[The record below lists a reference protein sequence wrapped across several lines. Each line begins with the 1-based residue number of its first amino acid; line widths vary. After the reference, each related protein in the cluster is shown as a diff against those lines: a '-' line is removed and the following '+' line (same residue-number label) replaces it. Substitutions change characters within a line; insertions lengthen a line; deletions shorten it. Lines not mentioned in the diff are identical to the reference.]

1 MHLLRTAAIL
11 AMVLVL
17 SACTALFAAQR
28 HDTGRLNAF
37 PTAGWPTQHPVT
49 VRWNDYQVP
58 FVEAQSDDD
67 LAFAL
72 GVIHHHLR
80 AGQMRVMKQISQGRI
95 AEMAGPPVRG
105 VDEALRILDFGYAAP
120 TVVEAW
126 PDETRRFVEAF
137 VDGLNWH
144 QANAA
149 RPPEMGMLGLEAEPW
164 TAEDLVTI
172 GRLAGTDVNW
182 LAFFSALRS
191 RLEPNWPETWQRIKL
206 AGLGADDAELEGATD
221 VETLASLLAAT
232 SKAGSN
238 SLAIA
243 PSRSKSGA
251 ALIANDPH
259 LGLNLPNLWL
269 LAGIKSPSYHA
280 VGMMIPGLPF
290 MGLGRNEHVAW
301 GGTNARALSS
311 DLVNVAGNGDIAEE
325 RVTLRTRWWFDREIV
340 RRRSPEGPILSDS
353 SFIQARPGE
362 ELALRWVGHEPTDEI
377 TAFLQAMRATDA
389 REFRQAFATYGVSA
403 QNMLVADRG
412 GSIAMVMAAQLPQR
426 GQRPADDFVLQG
438 ASEWNGFDTALTMD
452 WVIDPES
459 GFIASANDRPDYI
472 GRPAGYFF
480 SPKDRVHRMATLVE
494 ERGTLGVEDLFA
506 IQLDVVSEP
515 AGTIAEALVER
526 ADALHLMHPSLDLLR
541 HWDGNYAIDAKAPV
555 VFETLLYHL
564 TRQLYAN
571 ANGNVSRELTSW
583 ANLQLFLLADLDAR
597 TPQERLDLLQ
607 KALENAAPDAARYA
621 NWGEMHRIRVGHVL
635 GNVPVIGTFFRIAD
649 LPSAGSRETLMKRS
663 HNLENARH
671 RATFGAQSRH
681 VSDLADPDANWFVL
695 FGGQDGWLGS
705 ANFADQVDLWKSGS
719 YIQLPL
725 TAAKVEAA
733 FPRVMRTTTSG
744 S

>member
-1 MHLLRTAAIL
+1 MTLLRTAAVL
-11 AMVLVL
+11 TMVLVV
-17 SACTALFAAQR
+17 SACSALVAAQR
-28 HDTGRLNAF
+28 NDTGRLAAF
-37 PTAGWPTQHPVT
+37 PTEDWPTERPVT
-49 VRWNDYQVP
+49 IRWNEFQVP
-58 FVEAQSDDD
+58 FVEAETDED

-72 GVIHHHLR
+72 GVVHHHLR
-80 AGQMRVMKQISQGRI
+80 AAQMRLMKQISQGRV

-120 TVVEAW
+120 AVVEAW
-126 PDETRRFVEAF
+126 PDETRRFVQAF

-144 QANAA
+144 QEQSA
-149 RPPEMGMLGLEAEPW
+149 RPPEMGLLGLAPEPW

-182 LAFFSALRS
+182 LFFFSALRS

-206 AGLGADDAELEGATD
+206 AGLGPEDAEMEGVTD

-232 SKAGSN
+232 TKAGSN

-243 PSRSKSGA
+243 PSRSRTGA

-269 LAGIKSPSYHA
+269 LAGVKSPSYHA

-290 MGLGRNEHVAW
+290 MGLGRNQHVAW

-311 DLVNVAGNGDIAEE
+311 DLVDVAGNGDIESE
-325 RVTLRTRWWFDREIV
+325 RVTLRTRWWFDKDIV

-353 SFIQARPGE
+353 AFIAARPGE

-377 TAFLQAMRATDA
+377 TAFLRAMRATDA
-389 REFRQAFATYGVSA
+389 RSFRDAFETYGVSA
-403 QNMLVADRG
+403 QNMLVADTQ
-412 GSIAMVMAAQLPQR
+412 GSIGMVMAAQLPQR
-426 GQRPADDFVLQG
+426 GQRPADDFVLRG
-438 ASEWNGFDTALTMD
+438 RSDWNGFDTALTMD
-452 WVIDPES
+452 WLVDPAA

-494 ERGTLGVEDLFA
+494 ARGTLGVEDLFA

-515 AGTIAEALVER
+515 AAVMAHGLVER
-526 ADALHLMHPSLDLLR
+526 ADALHLMHPLLDDLR
-541 HWDGNYAIDAKAPV
+541 TWDGNYAIDAKAPV

-564 TRQLYAN
+564 TRELYAG
-571 ANGNVSRELTSW
+571 ANGEVSRELTSW
-583 ANLQLFLLADLDAR
+583 SNLQLFLLADVDAHPLER
-597 TPQERLDLLQ
+597 RLDVLQ
-607 KALENAAPDAARYA
+607 KALQSAARDADRYA
-621 NWGEMHRIRVGHVL
+621 DWGEMHRIRVGHVL

-663 HNLENARH
+663 HNLENSRH

-705 ANFADQVDLWKSGS
+705 SNFADQVDLWKSGS
-719 YIQLPL
+719 YLQLPL
-725 TAAKVEAA
+725 TPAKVEEA
-733 FPRVMRTTTSG
+733 FPRVMRTTTIG
-744 S
+744 R